1 MLGIRGDGADQGK
14 DILSKSVWKNLSAV
28 KSGKVY
34 QYSIDDFYFQDPIAL
49 TYQLERISDFL
60 VFKK

>member
-1 MLGIRGDGADQGK
+1 MLGIRGDGAGQGK

-34 QYSIDDFYFQDPIAL
+34 QYSINDFYFQDPIAL